1 MKITFNVNLQLSVD
15 ECLLRLAGC
24 QVESLRSIACSLA
37 SIATDV
43 HLIRLKYNPISSDV
57 ADISVTQKGETP
69 MASKFKVSVLKKAA
83 GMAKARAATKTATPH
98 LGSSFVITDGGQ
110 GVFQTM
116 GLDSENPPVPVD
128 ISALA
133 TQTVVSADPNLTVV
147 VDGMTATITAAA
159 GGAAGVGQVTW
170 TVTANDGSFTFSFVG
185 DVSYS
190 GGAVS
195 GIVVTQVS

>member
-1 MKITFNVNLQLSVD
+1 MNVNFNIHLSVD
-15 ECLLRLAGC
+15 ECLLRIAGC
-24 QVESLRSIACSLA
+24 QLQSLKSIAESLAEIAK
-37 SIATDV
+37 DV
-43 HLIRLKYNPISSDV
+43 HLIRLKYNPVSSDV
-57 ADISVTQKGETP
+57 EDIAVSQKESIP
-69 MASKFKVSVLKKAA
+69 MASKFKVSVLKKTA
-83 GMAKARAATKTATPH
+83 GMAQARAATKAAVPH
-98 LGSSFVITDGGQ
+98 LGSTFVITDGGQ

-116 GLDSENPPVPVD
+116 GLDSENPPVPVY

-133 TQTVVSADPNLTVV
+133 TQTVVSADPNLTVT

-170 TVTANDGSFTFSFVG
+170 TVTANDGSFTFSFIG